1 LEDHLSSSSSSFV
14 LCYNCYAHANC
25 PTKRRMDKKCTFFFS
40 EMTEFRL
47 GKSSWRN
54 SVREKMHK
62 RWCLRQNGGGAA
74 RYATTAA

>member
-1 LEDHLSSSSSSFV
+1 MH
-14 LCYNCYAHANC
+14 
-25 PTKRRMDKKCTFFFS
+25 FFF
-40 EMTEFRL
+40 EMTEFQL